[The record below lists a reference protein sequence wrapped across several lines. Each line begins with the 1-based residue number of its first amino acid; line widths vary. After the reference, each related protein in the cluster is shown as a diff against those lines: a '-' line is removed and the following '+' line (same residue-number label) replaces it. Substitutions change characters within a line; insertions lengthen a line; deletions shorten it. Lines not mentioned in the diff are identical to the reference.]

1 MDKTENS
8 ATNST
13 SSRLTENE
21 AKISFLIKDVEDL
34 SQIVAKQGF
43 ELEKLIK
50 KIFIEPN
57 KNPFYHKLYDLIP
70 CLLSLK
76 LGFHFST
83 TVYS

>member
-13 SSRLTENE
+13 SSRVTENE
-21 AKISFLIKDVEDL
+21 AKISFLIKDFEDL

-50 KIFIEPN
+50 KVSF
-57 KNPFYHKLYDLIP
+57 LIQKETERDEV
-70 CLLSLK
+70 SGVV
-76 LGFHFST
+76 LGDKPPHW
-83 TVYS
+83 

>member
-21 AKISFLIKDVEDL
+21 VKISFLIKDVEDL
-34 SQIVAKQGF
+34 SEIVAKQGF

-50 KIFIEPN
+50 KVSFLIQKEIER
-57 KNPFYHKLYDLIP
+57 DEI
-70 CLLSLK
+70 SGVV
-76 LGFHFST
+76 LGDKPPHW
-83 TVYS
+83 